1 MDTNTCIRT
10 KRDSRS
16 YKDQAIG
23 EEELKRILEAGRLPF
38 DGGQMRGPG
47 RPPCNAAD

>member
-1 MDTNTCIRT
+1 LAADELRTNALIEFLLRCALT
-10 KRDSRS
+10 
-16 YKDQAIG
+16 
-23 EEELKRILEAGRLPF
+23 EAGRLPF